1 MISLHT
7 WVDRLIS
14 KQLWLL
20 ALQHRNNTLKE
31 KLLLIWS
38 GLSWTESPPSEGHD
52 WNVCSMPVVFQTK
65 GDNTLSWSGLSWTE
79 SPPVLSRD
87 MIEVCGP
94 SRLYF
99 KPRET
104 ILWVD
109 LVWVE
114 PSHPPCYWGTWS
126 GCVFRAGCVS
136 NRGRQHFEL
145 IWFEL
150 NRVTPVLP
158 RDMIGVCVPS
168 RLYFKQRETTLWVDL
183 VWFDLVAWG
192 LRLLKDTS
200 LWCSSH
206 AESTQGMTRLLSF
219 SPLELF
225 SGVPI
230 LTLHKET
237 NRSKTCVWKRCF
249 EWPSILV
256 RLLSVTERGGVKAPL
271 NIAQARGNV
280 VFFFAVIYLP
290 SLRHIIQ
297 KGSGEAWQ
305 SMGMVK

>member
-145 IWFEL
+145 IWFDLTWWPEAYGGSGL
-150 NRVTPVLP
+150 MVT
-158 RDMIGVCVPS
+158 R
-168 RLYFKQRETTLWVDL
+168 
-183 VWFDLVAWG
+183 G
-192 LRLLKDTS
+192 LRQLRALCSVNWVFDGPRLTGARGLWWPEAYGCSRTQVFGARVMPSLLKAWRDFC
-200 LWCSSH
+200 LFL
-206 AESTQGMTRLLSF
+206 LLSF
-219 SPLELF
+219 SVE
-225 SGVPI
+225 
-230 LTLHKET
+230 
-237 NRSKTCVWKRCF
+237 
-249 EWPSILV
+249 
-256 RLLSVTERGGVKAPL
+256 
-271 NIAQARGNV
+271 
-280 VFFFAVIYLP
+280 
-290 SLRHIIQ
+290 SLY
-297 KGSGEAWQ
+297 
-305 SMGMVK
+305 